1 MPPQKRGYGTV
12 DLKKMIG
19 IRIGDLRKQKGLT
32 QEKLAEKMGVS
43 PKYLSSIERGKE
55 NPTLTTIINLAQ
67 SMDVEISDIF
77 TFIEVEDPS
86 KRKSLI
92 ASLLKE
98 ADENQ
103 LKKALKL
110 LRIIIE

>member
-1 MPPQKRGYGTV
+1 M
-12 DLKKMIG
+12 DIKKMIG

-55 NPTLTTIINLAQ
+55 NPTLDMIINLAQ
-67 SMDVEISDIF
+67 SMDVEIADIF
-77 TFIEVEDPS
+77 SFIEVEDPA

-92 ASLLKE
+92 TSILKE
-98 ADENQ
+98 ADEEQ
-103 LKKALKL
+103 LKIALKIL
-110 LRIIIE
+110 KVITGK

>member
-1 MPPQKRGYGTV
+1 M
-12 DLKKMIG
+12 DIKKMIG

-55 NPTLTTIINLAQ
+55 NPTLDMIIKLAQ
-67 SMDVEISDIF
+67 SLSVEIADLF

-86 KRKSLI
+86 ERKSLI
-92 ASLLKE
+92 TSLLKE
-98 ADENQ
+98 ADDEQ
-103 LKKALKL
+103 LKIALKL
-110 LRIIIE
+110 LKIVIK

>member
-1 MPPQKRGYGTV
+1 
-12 DLKKMIG
+12 MIG
-19 IRIGDLRKQKGLT
+19 IRIGELRKQKGLT

-55 NPTLTTIINLAQ
+55 NPTLDMIIKLAQ
-67 SMDVEISDIF
+67 SMDVEIADLF

-92 ASLLKE
+92 SSLLKE
-98 ADENQ
+98 ADEES
-103 LKKALKL
+103 LKRALKIL
-110 LRIIIE
+110 KLIVEK

>member
-1 MPPQKRGYGTV
+1 MDIKQ
-12 DLKKMIG
+12 MIG

-55 NPTLTTIINLAQ
+55 NPTLDMIINLAQ
-67 SMDVEISDIF
+67 SLDVGIADIF

-86 KRKSLI
+86 KRKFLI
-92 ASLLKE
+92 TSLLKE
-98 ADENQ
+98 ADEEQ
-103 LKKALKL
+103 IKIALKVL
-110 LRIIIE
+110 KVIVSK